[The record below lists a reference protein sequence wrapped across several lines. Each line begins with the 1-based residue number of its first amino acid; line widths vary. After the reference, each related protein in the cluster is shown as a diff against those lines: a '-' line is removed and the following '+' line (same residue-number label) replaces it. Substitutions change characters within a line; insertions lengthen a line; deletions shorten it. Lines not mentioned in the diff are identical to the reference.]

1 MMQEANTMEAGV
13 ASPDVTKAVAN
24 ISTTSYWTEGEL
36 IPLKGKWW
44 KVRLLEIDGERIIGL
59 VMLKDTASALKWV
72 ERKQRWQQQ
81 HPKAVSPRA

>member
-1 MMQEANTMEAGV
+1 MTQEVKTLEADA

-44 KVRLLEIDGERIIGL
+44 RVRLLEINGERIIGL
-59 VMLKDTASALKWV
+59 VMQKDTGSALKRV
-72 ERKQRWQQQ
+72 ERKQRWQRQ
-81 HPKAVSPRA
+81 HPKAVAPRA